1 MQENKIKDIEDI
13 VNLLESSAYELGESD
28 NAIKQ
33 QLGELKQAADQLE
46 DNQLKIKQELS
57 SDFDNLKD
65 QTILQQNDIYDY
77 IETKINSIPKAQ
89 FKLLTCL

>member
-1 MQENKIKDIEDI
+1 M
-13 VNLLESSAYELGESD
+13 LESSAYELGESD

-46 DNQLKIKQELS
+46 GNQVKIKQELS
-57 SDFDNLKD
+57 SDFENLKD

-77 IETKINSIPKAQ
+77 GLQPRCTLPTTLDLVRQRHKQK
-89 FKLLTCL
+89 F

>member
-1 MQENKIKDIEDI
+1 M

-33 QLGELKQAADQLE
+33 QLGELKQSADQLE
-46 DNQLKIKQELS
+46 NYQVKIKQEMS
-57 SDFDNLKD
+57 SDLANLKD

-77 IETKINSIPKAQ
+77 IEKKIDAIPKATLKQ
-89 FKLLTCL
+89 KRFKW

>member
-1 MQENKIKDIEDI
+1 MRENKIKDIEDI

-33 QLGELKQAADQLE
+33 QLGELKEAGDQLE
-46 DNQLKIKQELS
+46 NNQIKIKHEIT
-57 SDFDNLKD
+57 SDFENLKD

-77 IETKINSIPKAQ
+77 IETKINSIPKEP
-89 FKLLTCL
+89 FKQKYR